1 MLKALKKA
9 AVKWFLPKPA
19 DLAAVVAKAAADF
32 VNSSNKQEAI
42 AKFVDKAQPVQEA
55 QTLIAKWLADGK
67 VDEAE
72 EKELASKL
80 APVIE
85 ELYKKA
91 GI

>member
-9 AVKWFLPKPA
+9 AVKWFLPKPK
-19 DLAAVVAKAAADF
+19 DLAAAVAKAAADF

-42 AKFVDKAQPVQEA
+42 VKFVDKAQPVQEA
-55 QTLIAKWLADGK
+55 QTLLSKWLADGK

-80 APVIE
+80 SPVIE

>member
-9 AVKWFLPKPA
+9 AVKWFLPKPE

-42 AKFVDKAQPVQEA
+42 VKFVDKAQPVQEA

-85 ELYKKA
+85 ELYRKA